1 MAEGT
6 ATSSLRSLV
15 VSGLVSQP
23 LHSGPQFLCIGYDN
37 ALVNDD
43 GLNPV
48 SATDQALFTEVG
60 HRISGTIT
68 QVTTTTSGDTYQWQG
83 TLTVSGFNGITNLG
97 LISAS
102 GSPIQDTLAQ
112 QVSSRTQSFIVPT
125 NFNLWPSPSGNF
137 YNIQVNTE
145 VMTITGTNGTNTL
158 YVQRGVNNSTP
169 LELIAIGTTI
179 TQVNGTLFQHISS
192 SFPTF
197 NNGDTIQF
205 TIQEIF
211 E

>member
-15 VSGLVSQP
+15 VSGLINQP
-23 LHSGPQFLCIGYDN
+23 LHSGPQFLCIG
-37 ALVNDD
+37 NDG
-43 GLNPV
+43 GLNKV

-60 HRISGTIT
+60 KRISGTLSQIT
-68 QVTTTTSGDTYQWQG
+68 TITSGDTYQWEG
-83 TLTVSGFNGITNLG
+83 TLLVSGFNGITNLG
-97 LISAS
+97 LNSS
-102 GSPIQDTLAQ
+102 LNSPIQDTLSQ
-112 QVSSRTQSFIVPT
+112 QVSSRTQGHIVPT
-125 NFNLWPSPSGNF
+125 HFGLWPSPSGNF

-158 YVQRGVNNSTP
+158 YVQRGANGSVP
-169 LELIAIGTTI
+169 LELISVGTTI
-179 TQVNGTLFQHISS
+179 TQVEGTLFQHISS
-192 SFPTF
+192 HFPNF

-205 TIQEIF
+205 IIQEIF

>member
-15 VSGLVSQP
+15 VSGLINQP
-23 LHSGPQFLCIGYDN
+23 LHSGPQFLCIG
-37 ALVNDD
+37 NDG
-43 GLNPV
+43 GLNQV

-60 HRISGTIT
+60 TRISGTIT
-68 QVTTTTSGDTYQWQG
+68 QVTTTTSGDTYQWEG
-83 TLTVSGFNGITNLG
+83 NLIVSGFRNITNLG
-97 LISAS
+97 LNSS
-102 GSPIQDTLAQ
+102 PNSPIQDTLAQ

-145 VMTITGTNGTNTL
+145 VMTITGTNGINTL
-158 YVQRGVNNSTP
+158 YVQRGVDGSTS
-169 LELIAIGTTI
+169 LELISVGTTF
-179 TQVNGTLFQHISS
+179 TQVEGILFQHISS
-192 SFPTF
+192 QFPVF

-205 TIQEIF
+205 IIQEVF
-211 E
+211 Q